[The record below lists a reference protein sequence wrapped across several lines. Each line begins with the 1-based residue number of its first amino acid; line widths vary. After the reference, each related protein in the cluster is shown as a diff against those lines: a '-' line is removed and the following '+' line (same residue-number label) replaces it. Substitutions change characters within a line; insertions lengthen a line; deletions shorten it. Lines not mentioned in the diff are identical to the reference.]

1 VLNIAR
7 VDDGASDSIRT
18 LKLDGKLLGPW
29 VDELRR
35 ACQELQTPPSGLR
48 LNLAGVT
55 FIDPAGIALL
65 GDLIRRGA
73 TLDACSGF
81 IEDLLNQRPL

>member
-1 VLNIAR
+1 
-7 VDDGASDSIRT
+7 
-18 LKLDGKLLGPW
+18 LLGPW

-35 ACQELQTPPSGLR
+35 TCEQLQTPPGGLR

-55 FIDPAGIALL
+55 FSDPAGVELL
-65 GDLIRRGA
+65 DELIRRGA

-81 IEDLLNQRPL
+81 IEELLSRRPL